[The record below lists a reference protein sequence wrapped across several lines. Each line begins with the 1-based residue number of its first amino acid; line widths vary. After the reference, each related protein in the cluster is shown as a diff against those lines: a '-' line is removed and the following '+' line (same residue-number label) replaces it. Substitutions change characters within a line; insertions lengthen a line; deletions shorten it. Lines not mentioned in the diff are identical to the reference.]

1 MTEDDTRHNFISN
14 LSSPRRVFQILPHH
28 FPSNLAPILPLPSLP
43 RSPPFLHFVP
53 GGVSPP
59 QHSEQR
65 GRERGKGGKERR
77 WEERVG
83 CREWG
88 RRGEPRLQSKAKRK
102 RFDDLEH
109 ESALSFSCI
118 FIGITCFSPTYL
130 VKSLLNSIPKV
141 GGTVRRAVRVWWAKG
156 RRGETGSSHIR
167 CWRRRRR
174 RRQKEKRSVIWRARG
189 GGRRRKRN
197 NAHRTVLHVR
207 VTNAQWGSLAQKYS
221 RKSNMNVTQCATA
234 EHRNKFLLHMK
245 TQTVYFAGCWTVWT

>member
-1 MTEDDTRHNFISN
+1 MTEDNTRHNFISN

-28 FPSNLAPILPLPSLP
+28 FPSNLEPIHPLPSLP

-53 GGVSPP
+53 GGVSP
-59 QHSEQR
+59 SSTLGTAGE
-65 GRERGKGGKERR
+65 RERERGGKERR

-88 RRGEPRLQSKAKRK
+88 RRGEPRLQSKAKSK

-167 CWRRRRR
+167 CWRRRRKR
-174 RRQKEKRSVIWRARG
+174 REAPKGKEKCYLAGERE

-197 NAHRTVLHVR
+197 NAHRTVLCTCVSDR
-207 VTNAQWGSLAQKYS
+207 CRMGITRAKVQ
-221 RKSNMNVTQCATA
+221 
-234 EHRNKFLLHMK
+234 
-245 TQTVYFAGCWTVWT
+245 

>member
-1 MTEDDTRHNFISN
+1 MRLRTEEEVKRRGRLQGETSGHTRSSTEWETEEKSFGDLMTEDDTRHNFISN

-88 RRGEPRLQSKAKRK
+88 RRGEPRLQSKAKSK
-102 RFDDLEH
+102 EFDNLEKCKCTFFFLHLYRF
-109 ESALSFSCI
+109 
-118 FIGITCFSPTYL
+118 
-130 VKSLLNSIPKV
+130 LNAF
-141 GGTVRRAVRVWWAKG
+141 RL
-156 RRGETGSSHIR
+156 
-167 CWRRRRR
+167 
-174 RRQKEKRSVIWRARG
+174 
-189 GGRRRKRN
+189 
-197 NAHRTVLHVR
+197 RT
-207 VTNAQWGSLAQKYS
+207 
-221 RKSNMNVTQCATA
+221 
-234 EHRNKFLLHMK
+234 
-245 TQTVYFAGCWTVWT
+245 

>member
-28 FPSNLAPILPLPSLP
+28 FPSNLAPILPLPLFRDLP
-43 RSPPFLHFVP
+43 LSSTSSQVGSP
-53 GGVSPP
+53 PP

-65 GRERGKGGKERR
+65 GRERGKGGGKERR
-77 WEERVG
+77 WEGRES

-174 RRQKEKRSVIWRARG
+174 RRQKEKRSVIWRAREKEG
-189 GGRRRKRN
+189 GGGNEITHTER
-197 NAHRTVLHVR
+197 
-207 VTNAQWGSLAQKYS
+207 YY
-221 RKSNMNVTQCATA
+221 MC
-234 EHRNKFLLHMK
+234 E
-245 TQTVYFAGCWTVWT
+245 